1 METILNLLP
10 LSSAQQDAF
19 RAAAPGAE
27 HIFAPS
33 ASLRHSSDAATAEQ
47 LAAATVILGCPS
59 GAALSRAGN
68 LKWLHTWSAGV
79 DPYLRPGVLPA
90 GAALT
95 CSAGAYGPAV
105 SEHMLAMLLA
115 LMKRLPQYRDWQN
128 ERIFT
133 DLGAVKTLAGAT
145 VLVGGCGDIGSH
157 FALLCKALGAGHV
170 VGLRRDPA
178 KPAAGFD
185 EVRPLADLDALLPLA
200 DVVALALHPQGIVDF
215 LARYRDA
222 FKPGALVW
230 DVCGVKTAIL
240 EAAQVLPGTV
250 DFIGCHPMAG
260 TEFSG
265 VEHAFAEMFRDSHFL
280 LVPRDDSRPE
290 HIALLERLAAYIGC
304 KDVCRTT
311 AQAHDALIAY
321 TSQMMHLIAV
331 SVCDDPELFQCR
343 GFEGSSFR
351 GCTRV
356 AALDVGLWTQL
367 FSLNQPALLAAV
379 DRLLDNLQSY
389 RDALASGNRAALAE
403 KLAHSAARKREMD
416 LPGPDLLA

>member
-1 METILNLLP
+1 MKGTMVIVGLGLIGGSLALALKGFEDFEIVGVDVSQPTLRY
-10 LSSAQQDAF
+10 AAEHGVGD
-19 RAAAPGAE
+19 RVDEDAAAE
-27 HIFAPS
+27 
-33 ASLRHSSDAATAEQ
+33 
-47 LAAATVILGCPS
+47 
-59 GAALSRAGN
+59 
-68 LKWLHTWSAGV
+68 
-79 DPYLRPGVLPA
+79 
-90 GAALT
+90 
-95 CSAGAYGPAV
+95 
-105 SEHMLAMLLA
+105 
-115 LMKRLPQYRDWQN
+115 LPQ
-128 ERIFT
+128 
-133 DLGAVKTLAGAT
+133 
-145 VLVGGCGDIGSH
+145 
-157 FALLCKALGAGHV
+157 
-170 VGLRRDPA
+170 
-178 KPAAGFD
+178 
-185 EVRPLADLDALLPLA
+185 A

-403 KLAHSAARKREMD
+403 KLAHSAARITSFNDSPKIFKNSDNGIISREIFTRA
-416 LPGPDLLA
+416 GPPRPSTANEMPIFEISSSRIFLVITWSAIGSEVRIRHNVVTLAVARRGASAGSRRATFVTTPPA